1 MIVIFIGQIA
11 TGADVFDLCAFLLAV
26 LVVILVRIYG
36 LAGKVGL
43 GFTTYS
49 HYTIDIH
56 IYMIFH
62 IPWEY
67 SHHNILVGISRDM
80 FIFHRYSNN
89 HLSIFK
95 HHKCHKLILNIS
107 IEAHETF
114 CHLFL

>member
-49 HYTIDIH
+49 QLHYRYPYNI
-56 IYMIFH
+56 IY
-62 IPWEY
+62 
-67 SHHNILVGISRDM
+67 IL
-80 FIFHRYSNN
+80 
-89 HLSIFK
+89 
-95 HHKCHKLILNIS
+95 
-107 IEAHETF
+107 
-114 CHLFL
+114 

>member
-1 MIVIFIGQIA
+1 VIVIFIGQIA

-56 IYMIFH
+56 IILYIYIMIFH

-67 SHHNILVGISRDM
+67 SHYHNILGISRDM
-80 FIFHRYSNN
+80 FIFH
-89 HLSIFK
+89 IFQ
-95 HHKCHKLILNIS
+95 
-107 IEAHETF
+107 
-114 CHLFL
+114 

>member
-56 IYMIFH
+56 IILYIYYDISYTMGIFPLPQH
-62 IPWEY
+62 IG
-67 SHHNILVGISRDM
+67 NI
-80 FIFHRYSNN
+80 
-89 HLSIFK
+89 
-95 HHKCHKLILNIS
+95 
-107 IEAHETF
+107 
-114 CHLFL
+114 

>member
-56 IYMIFH
+56 IYIYDISYTMGIFPPQH
-62 IPWEY
+62 IGG
-67 SHHNILVGISRDM
+67 NI
-80 FIFHRYSNN
+80 
-89 HLSIFK
+89 
-95 HHKCHKLILNIS
+95 
-107 IEAHETF
+107 
-114 CHLFL
+114 